1 MAELK
6 RFEYIIEFEPYA
18 LQNKDELCFKSRNT
32 IRLVRCKDSF
42 DNSTLH
48 LGYIKF
54 AEAEIRINESA
65 SAEMQKQTLFHEMLH
80 GMLVLIGRTEEGND
94 EQFVQSLSLAMFNS
108 FDIKEGE

>member
-1 MAELK
+1 MIPSEVKICGIPHRVVL
-6 RFEYIIEFEPYA
+6 
-18 LQNKDELCFKSRNT
+18 
-32 IRLVRCKDSF
+32 CKDSF
-42 DNSTLH
+42 DNSALH

-54 AEAEIRINESA
+54 ADAEIRINESA

-108 FDIKEGE
+108 FEIKEGET